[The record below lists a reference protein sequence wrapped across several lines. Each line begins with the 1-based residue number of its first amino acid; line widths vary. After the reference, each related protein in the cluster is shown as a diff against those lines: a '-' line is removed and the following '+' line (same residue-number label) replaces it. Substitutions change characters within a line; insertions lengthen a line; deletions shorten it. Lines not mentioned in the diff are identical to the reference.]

1 MDLLEDVS
9 ADVNA
14 DMARYDAA
22 RAGIGI
28 GVEAVE
34 VLSTR
39 CPPSSI
45 INAQPDTPA
54 GGMDLPIPIIVEK
67 DTHNA
72 QKDAA
77 GNKVSLHNTSK
88 RKVLG
93 SKLSRSHKVKKSPG
107 RKASPSLKEKPA
119 QDTSATAEV
128 NDDKAPP
135 GS

>member
-28 GVEAVE
+28 GVEPVE

-45 INAQPDTPA
+45 ISAQPDTPA
-54 GGMDLPIPIIVEK
+54 GGIDLSVPVIEEK
-67 DTHNA
+67 DTSNA
-72 QKDAA
+72 QKDAG
-77 GNKVSLHNTSK
+77 GNKGSLHNTSK

-93 SKLSRSHKVKKSPG
+93 SKLSRHQLKKSPG
-107 RKASPSLKEKPA
+107 RKVPSLKEKPA
-119 QDTSATAEV
+119 QDTSATAVV